1 MWSVNVTLAEL
12 SFQFQFHRTTR
23 KDQMDTF
30 VVTIGGI
37 FLVIFLG
44 TFSEILGLIL
54 NGSVENNARFLI
66 SIISGLGFMAI
77 AVARKDK

>member
-1 MWSVNVTLAEL
+1 
-12 SFQFQFHRTTR
+12 
-23 KDQMDTF
+23 MDTF

-37 FLVIFLG
+37 FLLIFLG

-54 NGSVENNARFLI
+54 NGTIENSAKFLI
-66 SIISGLGFMAI
+66 SIISGLGFIAI

>member
-1 MWSVNVTLAEL
+1 
-12 SFQFQFHRTTR
+12 
-23 KDQMDTF
+23 MDTL

-54 NGSVENNARFLI
+54 NGTIENNAKFLI
-66 SIISGLGFMAI
+66 SIISGLGFLGI
-77 AVARKDK
+77 AVARKNK